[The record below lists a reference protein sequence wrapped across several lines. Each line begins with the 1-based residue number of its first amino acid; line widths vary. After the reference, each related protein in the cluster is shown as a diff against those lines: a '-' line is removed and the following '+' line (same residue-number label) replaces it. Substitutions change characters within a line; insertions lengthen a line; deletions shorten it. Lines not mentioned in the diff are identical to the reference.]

1 MVLWIILGI
10 LTLLVVGFLIVR
22 IRIEIEYSDKKLVV
36 MLRSSLIKIKLHPS
50 TGRGGRKKKRKPTD
64 KEKKPRATLSQF
76 KEFISVLSYIS
87 EKVKKRFI
95 IDYLTLY
102 YGAAAEDA
110 AKAAM
115 NFGYASFLA
124 GAVLP
129 ILDNS
134 FTVKKKDIRTAVS
147 FTESESYIYFKLRM
161 SIALRILPYIAII
174 FGYRYN
180 NFKSKNST

>member
-10 LTLLVVGFLIVR
+10 LALLIICFLFVR
-22 IRIEIEYSDKKLVV
+22 IGIELEYSEKKLAVY
-36 MLRSSLIKIKLHPS
+36 LRSAIFKIRLHPS
-50 TGRGGRKKKRKPTD
+50 TDRGGKKKKPAD
-64 KEKKPRATLSQF
+64 KEKKPDNALNQF
-76 KEFISVLSYIS
+76 KEFIAVIS
-87 EKVKKRFI
+87 EISKKVKKRFV
-95 IDYLTLY
+95 IDYIVLHY
-102 YGAAAEDA
+102 RAAGEDA

-134 FTVKKKDIRTAVS
+134 FTVKEKDIRTDVS
-147 FTESESYIYFKLRM
+147 FTERESFIYFKTRM
-161 SIALRILPYIAII
+161 SIALRILPYILII

-180 NFKSKNST
+180 NLKRNN